1 MSLLDYERPSLTTDI
16 VLMRINDTVSDNN
29 RRNNKKTLEV
39 LLIKRDMAPQEGKW
53 SLPGGFVDI
62 DEEIDYNVQRKLA
75 EKTGITGNFY
85 MEQLYTWGAL
95 NRDERGRVISV
106 SYLGLVNEQ
115 TYVNNGGFAEQMW
128 VDVYEAMKM
137 DLAFDHNAIIAYAMQ
152 RIQNKAEYTDILLN
166 LMPEEF
172 TIKDCQIVYEV
183 ALNKHMDNFKRRVGK
198 YFISTN
204 KMTEGKQF
212 RPAELFR
219 WNKEVR

>member
-16 VLMRINDTVSDNN
+16 VLMRIDDTISANN
-29 RRNNKKTLEV
+29 RRNNKKTLQV
-39 LLIKRDMAPQEGKW
+39 LLIKRDIEPQKGKW

-62 DEEIDYNVQRKLA
+62 DEEIGANVKRKLA
-75 EKTGITGNFY
+75 EKTGISGNFY
-85 MEQLYTWGAL
+85 MEQLYTWGGL
-95 NRDERGRVISV
+95 HRDERGRVISV
-106 SYLGLVNEQ
+106 SYLGLVNDQ
-115 TYVNNGGFAEQMW
+115 TYTNIGGSAEQMW

-137 DLAFDHNAIIAYAMQ
+137 DLAFDHNEIITYAMQ

-198 YFISTN
+198 YFVSTN

-219 WNKEVR
+219 WNREVR